1 MRNFQKK
8 KIFRKNFTKKKFF
21 QKKNFIIYLILYFLI
36 IQNANAILM
45 QMAILN
51 ISKRQK

>member
-8 KIFRKNFTKKKFF
+8 KFSEKIL

>member
-8 KIFRKNFTKKKFF
+8 FYKKKFF
-21 QKKNFIIYLILYFLI
+21 SKKKNFIIYLILYFLI

>member
-8 KIFRKNFTKKKFF
+8 KIFQKTKIFKK
-21 QKKNFIIYLILYFLI
+21 KKNFIIYLNLYFLI

>member
-1 MRNFQKK
+1 MRNFKKK
-8 KIFRKNFTKKKFF
+8 KILQKIKIFKKK
-21 QKKNFIIYLILYFLI
+21 KFIIYLILYFLI